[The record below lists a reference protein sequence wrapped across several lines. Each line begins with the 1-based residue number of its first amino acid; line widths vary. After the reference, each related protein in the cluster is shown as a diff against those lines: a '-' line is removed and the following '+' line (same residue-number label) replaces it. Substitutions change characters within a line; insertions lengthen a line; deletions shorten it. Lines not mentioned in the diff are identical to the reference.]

1 MEEVPLFNNNENIH
15 QNTNDNFKNDN
26 DFCIVKTNKITIEN
40 ILLKDECTQTEPSE
54 LYTKENKEEKNVK
67 EVQIILETKKKRKDS
82 PDDIRPK
89 IFNYFN
95 KMIYFWIS
103 STKNLNSDIE
113 IIQYSLEKNNK
124 QCIAQQMNKLLKE
137 LFVSQDNINN
147 IEQIDNKLLK
157 DKLNLKY
164 EKAYKYFIS
173 GPNEIKGKEELFENF
188 SFLED
193 YLKNLEK
200 KESKEY
206 ISKVKEVATRYDE
219 WKDKKVHL
227 FKK

>member
-1 MEEVPLFNNNENIH
+1 
-15 QNTNDNFKNDN
+15 
-26 DFCIVKTNKITIEN
+26 
-40 ILLKDECTQTEPSE
+40 
-54 LYTKENKEEKNVK
+54 
-67 EVQIILETKKKRKDS
+67 
-82 PDDIRPK
+82 
-89 IFNYFN
+89 
-95 KMIYFWIS
+95 MIYFWIS